1 MSTEHCAGF
10 LAEKKHFYSPS
21 PSFMILLFGMSK
33 RMASEETGWKPVCR
47 DRRGRLS
54 SQIMMT
60 LNI

>member
-1 MSTEHCAGF
+1 MSTAHCAGF
-10 LAEKKHFYSPS
+10 LAEKKTFLFAVAIIYDSV
-21 PSFMILLFGMSK
+21 FGMSK